1 MATKINEINLK
12 GIRGTKD
19 TLKLPLNGKS
29 ALLYGDNGTGK
40 SSISDSLEWFFT
52 DKVEHLNS
60 LEIDLKEALRNAKID
75 ASVISEVAL
84 SFTNNKVDATKN
96 IYYKKAKL
104 VADFNN
110 TSEDFTK
117 FYTDTKNDN
126 LILRFKNLTNFV
138 DNTKTEKLK
147 YLSEIIGFSE
157 VSKKKEVLQKCY
169 NAIKSEIT
177 KQNFEG
183 QKSNLQRILIEKI
196 GASISQEQNFIDK
209 LNEKI
214 KPLNIGYEIKTLKD
228 IDKVLTH
235 LTSPENNKLNLEL
248 AFLENIQNNL
258 NLLKSEIG
266 FINSEYGKYYLEFE
280 KIALDVQSI
289 MQTFFK
295 ELLNSGKNVIT
306 KYHKEDS
313 CPLCLQPKNIEEL
326 QSEITK
332 RLEEIEE
339 SSKKLNDFNKSKTL
353 VSEIALER
361 TKRIDALLQN
371 PDINTDENKV
381 LKIEIQKIKDKI
393 GAFQNASTIKVTSGE
408 KIAEPEKINI
418 FEDDF
423 NFQAQ
428 ILDRITKIKEV
439 LKNNSTILYNEISSA
454 KEAFLNIRL
463 IEKQKG
469 VLENQQNSLKIIYDE
484 FIKKQKEGLE
494 NFITTFSGKINEFYQ
509 FMNPNEPFQELK
521 IVTIGEDDELN
532 GLTIEYKY
540 EGNWVSPPQK
550 YFSESHLNC
559 FGLSFFLA
567 SVIAFNKES
576 KFVVLDDVISSFD
589 STHRKKFADLII
601 EKFNEYQF
609 IVLTHEREWF
619 DNMIKPLAKK
629 KGWYIN
635 EIKWSEDK
643 GTHFDETPSELKD
656 FIEHNLSQGVSSNIG
671 NPIRRYI
678 EQKLKDIASNTD
690 AKVVFKFNEINEHR
704 MCYELITSLK
714 STIKIANK
722 DLLITYP
729 VIDRIENSAQIGN
742 TLSHDNSLN
751 PTIGDLKSIW
761 SDVVEFEKIFHCQEA
776 TCTKPKVSMR
786 NYDTVSKTI
795 RCGCGRTSYN
805 WKIN

>member
-1 MATKINEINLK
+1 MATKINEISLK

-19 TLKLPLNGKS
+19 ILKLPLNGKS

-75 ASVISEVAL
+75 ASVTSEVAL

-96 IYYKKAKL
+96 IYYKKTKL
-104 VADFNN
+104 VSDFNN

-117 FYTDTKNDN
+117 FYTDTKNEN

-214 KPLNIGYEIKTLKD
+214 KPLNIGYEIKTLED

-266 FINSEYGKYYLEFE
+266 FINSEYSKYYLEFE

-339 SSKKLNDFNKSKTL
+339 SLKKLNDFNKSKTL

-371 PDINTDENKV
+371 PDINSDENKA

-408 KIAEPEKINI
+408 KIAETEKINLL
-418 FEDDF
+418 EDDF
-423 NFQAQ
+423 KFQAQ

-469 VLENQQNSLKIIYDE
+469 I
-484 FIKKQKEGLE
+484 
-494 NFITTFSGKINEFYQ
+494 
-509 FMNPNEPFQELK
+509 
-521 IVTIGEDDELN
+521 
-532 GLTIEYKY
+532 
-540 EGNWVSPPQK
+540 
-550 YFSESHLNC
+550 
-559 FGLSFFLA
+559 
-567 SVIAFNKES
+567 
-576 KFVVLDDVISSFD
+576 
-589 STHRKKFADLII
+589 
-601 EKFNEYQF
+601 
-609 IVLTHEREWF
+609 
-619 DNMIKPLAKK
+619 
-629 KGWYIN
+629 
-635 EIKWSEDK
+635 
-643 GTHFDETPSELKD
+643 
-656 FIEHNLSQGVSSNIG
+656 
-671 NPIRRYI
+671 
-678 EQKLKDIASNTD
+678 
-690 AKVVFKFNEINEHR
+690 
-704 MCYELITSLK
+704 
-714 STIKIANK
+714 
-722 DLLITYP
+722 
-729 VIDRIENSAQIGN
+729 
-742 TLSHDNSLN
+742 
-751 PTIGDLKSIW
+751 
-761 SDVVEFEKIFHCQEA
+761 
-776 TCTKPKVSMR
+776 
-786 NYDTVSKTI
+786 
-795 RCGCGRTSYN
+795 
-805 WKIN
+805 